1 MKEMLQLK
9 KKTWK
14 KIVTTICGL
23 FVILIFMMPILWI
36 FSTSLRLP
44 KDSFKWPP
52 LFFPTSFHI
61 SNYVEVFKRVP
72 FLMFLLNSLKIALIV
87 MTGQCLIN
95 TMMAY
100 AFSRIDFRGRDI
112 LFIIVL
118 AGLMVPPQASIIPLF
133 LVVKNLNAMN
143 HHIALILPAL
153 MSPLSVFM
161 IRQSMMTIDQSYD
174 EAAELDGASK
184 LNIFLM
190 IIVPMCKPSIALVA
204 IMAFLNSWND
214 YFRALIFISDY
225 NKMTIPVGIQLL
237 KGFMGGGSVSIILAG
252 VMMTIIPPLIVFVF
266 GQKNIMKGIR
276 VGGTKG

>member
-1 MKEMLQLK
+1 MK
-9 KKTWK
+9 KKTMK
-14 KIVTTICGL
+14 KMVISLFGL
-23 FVILIFMMPILWI
+23 LVIAVFMMPILWI

-61 SNYVEVFKRVP
+61 RNYVEVFEKVP
-72 FLMFLLNSLKIALIV
+72 FLMFILNSLKIAVIV
-87 MTGQCLIN
+87 MVGQCLIN

-100 AFSRIDFRGRDI
+100 AFSRIEFKGRDV

-133 LVVKNLNAMN
+133 LVVKNMNAMN
-143 HHIALILPAL
+143 HHIALIMPAL

-161 IRQSMMTIDQSYD
+161 IRQSMMTIDRSYD

-184 LNIFLM
+184 SSIFLR

-237 KGFMGGGSVSIILAG
+237 KGFMGGGSISIILAG
-252 VMMTIIPPLIVFVF
+252 VMMTIIPPLIVFIL

>member
-1 MKEMLQLK
+1 MK

-184 LNIFLM
+184 FNIFLM

>member
-1 MKEMLQLK
+1 MK
-9 KKTWK
+9 KKTMK
-14 KIVTTICGL
+14 KIVISLFGL
-23 FVILIFMMPILWI
+23 LVIAVFMMPILWF

-61 SNYVEVFKRVP
+61 RNYVEVFEKVP
-72 FLMFLLNSLKIALIV
+72 FLMFILNSLKIAVIV
-87 MTGQCLIN
+87 MVGQCLIN

-100 AFSRIDFRGRDI
+100 AFSRIEFKGRDV

-133 LVVKNLNAMN
+133 LVVKNMNAMN
-143 HHIALILPAL
+143 HHIALIMPAL

-161 IRQSMMTIDQSYD
+161 IRQSMMTIDRSYD

-184 LNIFLM
+184 SSIFLR

-237 KGFMGGGSVSIILAG
+237 KGFMGGGSISIILAG
-252 VMMTIIPPLIVFVF
+252 VMMTIIPPLIVFIL

>member
-1 MKEMLQLK
+1 MK

>member
-1 MKEMLQLK
+1 MK
-9 KKTWK
+9 KKTMK
-14 KIVTTICGL
+14 KMVISLFGL
-23 FVILIFMMPILWI
+23 LVIAVFMMPILWI

-52 LFFPTSFHI
+52 LFLPTSFHI

-72 FLMFLLNSLKIALIV
+72 FLMFILNSLKIAIIV
-87 MTGQCLIN
+87 MIGQCLIN

-100 AFSRIDFRGRDI
+100 AFSRIEFKGRDL

-133 LVVKNLNAMN
+133 LVVKSMNAMN
-143 HHIALILPAL
+143 NHIALIMPAL
-153 MSPLSVFM
+153 MSPLAVFM
-161 IRQSMMTIDQSYD
+161 IRQSMMTIDRSYD

-184 LNIFLM
+184 ISIFLM

-252 VMMTIIPPLIVFVF
+252 VMMTIIPPLIVFVL

>member
-1 MKEMLQLK
+1 MKKMVISLF
-9 KKTWK
+9 
-14 KIVTTICGL
+14 GL
-23 FVILIFMMPILWI
+23 LVIAVFMMPILWI

-61 SNYVEVFKRVP
+61 RNYVEVFEKVP
-72 FLMFLLNSLKIALIV
+72 FLMFILNSLKIAVIV
-87 MTGQCLIN
+87 MVGQCLIN

-100 AFSRIDFRGRDI
+100 AFSRIEFKGRDV

-133 LVVKNLNAMN
+133 LVVKNMNAMN
-143 HHIALILPAL
+143 HHIALIMPAL

-161 IRQSMMTIDQSYD
+161 IRQSMMTIDRSYD

-184 LNIFLM
+184 SSIFLR

-237 KGFMGGGSVSIILAG
+237 KGFMGGGSISIILAG
-252 VMMTIIPPLIVFVF
+252 VMMTIIPPLIVFIL

>member
-184 LNIFLM
+184 FNIFLM